1 MHVQKFTAFRLLEF
15 RVTIASLC
23 PIATMFL
30 LRRAAARAISAS
42 PSKAYLVQPRS
53 ITTLIPSAFRP
64 RQQQWSI
71 ASFQRRFASDEV
83 TKTDSAEAAAAEASE
98 NFAQTAAEAPVEDN
112 LTPAQQEA
120 QAEPTDKSATVGI
133 DALEA
138 AAAQPSPRGKR
149 ERTSKNIE
157 PHNVLY
163 IGNLYYEVTPDQLKR
178 VFSRFG
184 DIESVKIVYDNRG
197 LSRGFAYVEYKNVS
211 DAQAAIDNLDM
222 QVFEGRNLVVQFHTP
237 KYQAAKGRA
246 SNGNEP
252 NPPSKTLFIGNMSFE
267 MSDKDLNDL
276 FRDIRNVLDV
286 RVAIDRR
293 TGQPRGFA
301 HADFIDVASATRAR
315 EVLKEKVIYGRQ
327 LRVDF
332 SKSNTD
338 TQRERG
344 KRQDSFQE

>member
-1 MHVQKFTAFRLLEF
+1 
-15 RVTIASLC
+15 
-23 PIATMFL
+23 MFL

-53 ITTLIPSAFRP
+53 ITTLTPSAFRP

-83 TKTDSAEAAAAEASE
+83 SKTDSAEAAAAEASE

-120 QAEPTDKSATVGI
+120 QAEPTDKSATVGA

-138 AAAQPSPRGKR
+138 AATKPSQTSPRGKR

-184 DIESVKIVYDNRG
+184 DIESIKIVYDNRG

-222 QVFEGRNLVVQFHTP
+222 QVFEGRNLVVQFHAP
-237 KYQAAKGRA
+237 KYQPAKGRGP
-246 SNGNEP
+246 NGNEP

-332 SKSNTD
+332 SKSSPQ
-338 TQRERG
+338 TQRE